1 MADASKQQT
10 VAQRVWAEARRSV
23 FYGVIVLLVALVV
36 FGTFVKSM
44 PKFKVGNARRRQRGP
59 AGSGIRALPTPPR
72 ALAPRLRLA
81 MMPPP
86 CCPSPLMARLPPRAG
101 RGAVRADG
109 ELPSQGPAER

>member
-44 PKFKVGNARRRQRGP
+44 PKFKVGNARG
-59 AGSGIRALPTPPR
+59 AGSGG
-72 ALAPRLRLA
+72 LRDLGYGRYR
-81 MMPPP
+81 PHP
-86 CCPSPLMARLPPRAG
+86 ARRRPACG
-101 RGAVRADG
+101 
-109 ELPSQGPAER
+109 SQ